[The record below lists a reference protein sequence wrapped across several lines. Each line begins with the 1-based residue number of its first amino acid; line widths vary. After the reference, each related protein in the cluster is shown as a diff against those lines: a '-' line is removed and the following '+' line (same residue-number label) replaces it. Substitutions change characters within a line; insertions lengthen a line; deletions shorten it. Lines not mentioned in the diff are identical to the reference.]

1 MPPFLSVLGE
11 VRSDIWFSQ
20 GGGPAA
26 MPNASHPT
34 VEKPTVQH
42 KGHQLHR
49 KWLKQEVG
57 GQWKPSEL

>member
-1 MPPFLSVLGE
+1 
-11 VRSDIWFSQ
+11 
-20 GGGPAA
+20 